1 MLQPAGPSAKHRV
14 PPLIKRN
21 TALVALSQSF
31 SGAGMPLAYGIGPLM
46 VVAVTGSASL
56 AGLSV
61 GLFGLS
67 RFLVSYP
74 VGKVTDAYGRK
85 PGIQLGLAIALAGAL
100 VVAWSVSLKSIVVL
114 TVGLLIFGMGMA
126 AAQQLRVAV
135 ADMFPPSRRAEALGY
150 LALGS
155 VVGLAISPVLVATA
169 ERFAPG
175 LGQDPL
181 TLPWLMLPVL
191 IVGGMV
197 LVTFIHPD

>member
-1 MLQPAGPSAKHRV
+1 MLQTAGSPARPRV

-46 VVAVTGSASL
+46 VVAITGSASL

-85 PGIQLGLAIALAGAL
+85 PGIQLGLAIALIGAL
-100 VVAWSVSLKSIVVL
+100 TVAWSMSLQEHRGARRRPAHFRHGHGGRASASRRRHRHVP
-114 TVGLLIFGMGMA
+114 
-126 AAQQLRVAV
+126 AV
-135 ADMFPPSRRAEALGY
+135 AAGRGARLSRPRIDRGPRAQPDPGGDGRAHRARSRPGP
-150 LALGS
+150 AG
-155 VVGLAISPVLVATA
+155 AAVAA
-169 ERFAPG
+169 CCRS
-175 LGQDPL
+175 
-181 TLPWLMLPVL
+181 
-191 IVGGMV
+191 
-197 LVTFIHPD
+197 

>member
-1 MLQPAGPSAKHRV
+1 MSVNIKGLEHVIATLRQSGHLPEGSPTDPGFYIDGRYLRPCEAGLAVGDASDSDAHASAGRLPRQARV

-74 VGKVTDAYGRK
+74 VGKITDAYGRK
-85 PGIQLGLAIALAGAL
+85 PGIQLGLAVALAGAL
-100 VVAWSVSLKSIVVL
+100 
-114 TVGLLIFGMGMA
+114 
-126 AAQQLRVAV
+126 
-135 ADMFPPSRRAEALGY
+135 
-150 LALGS
+150 
-155 VVGLAISPVLVATA
+155 LV
-169 ERFAPG
+169 PG
-175 LGQDPL
+175 R
-181 TLPWLMLPVL
+181 
-191 IVGGMV
+191 
-197 LVTFIHPD
+197 